1 MLSAP
6 GEEAKKMRKQFEP
19 MPSSLHVRAFD
30 CRALRASAL
39 ISPMHRRFW
48 LTLALICAVYL
59 AFWIF
64 MLGSMAGYTSPLEVW
79 KVLVSREIRYA
90 TALSLVTCTVAAL
103 GSLIVAVPIGYLMAR
118 RRFPGRSLVDAALDI
133 PIVLPPMVVGL
144 CLLIFFQ
151 SPLGSALDAF
161 VVRVV
166 RVARLDVL
174 FTGAPLAPNATAF
187 TYTVAGVALAQF
199 VIAAAFAIR
208 TMRGVFDHLPARQE
222 DVAMTLGCTR
232 WQAVWHVTLPAARRG
247 MFAAASVAWARSLG
261 EFGPVLVFAGAT
273 RMKTEVLPTSVW
285 LAWSVGELEQGV
297 AVSLLMIA
305 ISMAVLVGIKL
316 TGERV

>member
-1 MLSAP
+1 
-6 GEEAKKMRKQFEP
+6 
-19 MPSSLHVRAFD
+19 
-30 CRALRASAL
+30 
-39 ISPMHRRFW
+39 MHRPFW
-48 LTLALICAVYL
+48 LALSLICAAYL
-59 AFWIF
+59 LFWGF
-64 MLGSMAGYTSPLEVW
+64 MLVSTATYTSPAEIW
-79 KVLVSREIRYA
+79 TVLISKEIRYA
-90 TALSLVTCTVAAL
+90 TALSLITCTLAAL
-103 GSLIVAVPIGYLMAR
+103 ASLLVAVPIGYLMSR
-118 RRFPGRSLVDAALDI
+118 TRFPGRALVDAALDI

-151 SPLGSALDAF
+151 TPVGQFIETGIPAGTLIQFPKVLSFLDF
-161 VVRVV
+161 KTPIGIPG
-166 RVARLDVL
+166 L
-174 FTGAPLAPNATAF
+174 PF

-208 TMRGVFDHLPARQE
+208 TMRGVFDHLSARPE

-232 WQAVWHVTLPAARRG
+232 AQAVWHVTLPAARRG
-247 MFAAASVAWARSLG
+247 MVAAASVAWARSLG

-305 ISMAVLVGIKL
+305 LSMVVLLTIKL
-316 TGERV
+316 TGERTA

>member
-1 MLSAP
+1 MN
-6 GEEAKKMRKQFEP
+6 
-19 MPSSLHVRAFD
+19 RAFW
-30 CRALRASAL
+30 
-39 ISPMHRRFW
+39 I
-48 LTLALICAVYL
+48 TLSLICAAYL
-59 AFWIF
+59 LFWVF
-64 MLGSMAGYTSPLEVW
+64 MLGSTATYTSPVDIW
-79 KVLVSREIRYA
+79 NVLMSREIRYA
-90 TALSLVTCTVAAL
+90 TGLSLITCTIAAL
-103 GSLIVAVPIGYLMAR
+103 ASVVLAVPIGYLMSRA
-118 RRFPGRSLVDAALDI
+118 RFPGRSVIDAALDI

-151 SPLGSALDAF
+151 TRFG
-161 VVRVV
+161 
-166 RVARLDVL
+166 
-174 FTGAPLAPNATAF
+174 NAIEQVIPF
-187 TYTVAGVALAQF
+187 TYTVAGVVLAQF

-208 TMRGVFDHLPARQE
+208 TMRGVFDHLPSRPE

-247 MFAAASVAWARSLG
+247 MFAAGSVAWARSLG

-305 ISMAVLVGIKL
+305 LSMAVLIGIRL

>member
-1 MLSAP
+1 M
-6 GEEAKKMRKQFEP
+6 
-19 MPSSLHVRAFD
+19 HRAFW
-30 CRALRASAL
+30 
-39 ISPMHRRFW
+39 IT
-48 LTLALICAVYL
+48 LTLICAAYL
-59 AFWIF
+59 LFWVF
-64 MLGSMAGYTSPLEVW
+64 MLGATATYTSPTDIW
-79 KVLVSREIRYA
+79 NVLISREIRYA
-90 TALSLVTCTVAAL
+90 TGLSVVTCTAAAVA
-103 GSLIVAVPIGYLMAR
+103 SLVIAVPIGYLMSRA
-118 RRFPGRSLVDAALDI
+118 RFPGRSIVDAALDI

-151 SPLGSALDAF
+151 TRFGHAIEQVIP
-161 VVRVV
+161 
-166 RVARLDVL
+166 
-174 FTGAPLAPNATAF
+174 F

-208 TMRGVFDHLPARQE
+208 TMRGVFDHLPSRPE

-305 ISMAVLVGIKL
+305 LSMAVLVGIRL
-316 TGERV
+316 SGERV

>member
-1 MLSAP
+1 M
-6 GEEAKKMRKQFEP
+6 
-19 MPSSLHVRAFD
+19 HRAFW
-30 CRALRASAL
+30 
-39 ISPMHRRFW
+39 I
-48 LTLALICAVYL
+48 TLSLICASYL
-59 AFWIF
+59 LFWAF
-64 MLGSMAGYTSPLEVW
+64 MLASTATFTTPAEIWS
-79 KVLVSREIRYA
+79 VLISREIRYA
-90 TALSLVTCTVAAL
+90 TGLSLVTCTAAAL
-103 GSLIVAVPIGYLMAR
+103 ASLVIAVPVGYLMAR
-118 RRFPGRSLVDAALDI
+118 TRFRGKALIDAALDI

-151 SPLGSALDAF
+151 TRFGQAIETVIP
-161 VVRVV
+161 
-166 RVARLDVL
+166 
-174 FTGAPLAPNATAF
+174 F

-208 TMRGVFDHLPARQE
+208 TMRGVFEHLSARPE
-222 DVAMTLGCTR
+222 EVAMTLGCSR
-232 WQAVWHVTLPAARRG
+232 ARAVWHVTLPAARRG

-305 ISMAVLVGIKL
+305 LSMAVLIGIRL
-316 TGERV
+316 AGERA

>member
-1 MLSAP
+1 
-6 GEEAKKMRKQFEP
+6 
-19 MPSSLHVRAFD
+19 
-30 CRALRASAL
+30 
-39 ISPMHRRFW
+39 MHRRFW
-48 LTLALICAVYL
+48 LTLALICAAYL

-64 MLGSMAGYTSPLEVW
+64 MLGSTAGYTSPGEVW

-90 TALSLVTCTVAAL
+90 TVLSLITCTIAAL

-118 RRFPGRSLVDAALDI
+118 KRFPGRALVDAALDI

-151 SPLGSALDAF
+151 SPLGSALDAT

-166 RVARLDVL
+166 RAMRLDVL

-305 ISMAVLVGIKL
+305 ISMAVLIGIKL

>member
-1 MLSAP
+1 M
-6 GEEAKKMRKQFEP
+6 Q
-19 MPSSLHVRAFD
+19 RAFW
-30 CRALRASAL
+30 
-39 ISPMHRRFW
+39 IT
-48 LTLALICAVYL
+48 LTLICAAYL
-59 AFWIF
+59 LFWVL
-64 MLGSMAGYTSPLEVW
+64 MLGSTATYTSPSGIW
-79 KVLVSREIRYA
+79 NVLTSREIRYA
-90 TALSLVTCTVAAL
+90 TGLSMITCTIAAL
-103 GSLIVAVPIGYLMAR
+103 ASVLIAVPIGYLMSRA
-118 RRFPGRSLVDAALDI
+118 RFPGRSIVDAALDI

-151 SPLGSALDAF
+151 TRFGHAIETVIP
-161 VVRVV
+161 
-166 RVARLDVL
+166 
-174 FTGAPLAPNATAF
+174 F

-208 TMRGVFDHLPARQE
+208 TMRGVFDHLPSRPE
-222 DVAMTLGCTR
+222 DVARTLGCTHF
-232 WQAVWHVTLPAARRG
+232 QAVWHVTFPAARRG

-297 AVSLLMIA
+297 AVSLLMIVL
-305 ISMAVLVGIKL
+305 SMAVLIGIRM

>member
-1 MLSAP
+1 MN
-6 GEEAKKMRKQFEP
+6 
-19 MPSSLHVRAFD
+19 RAFW
-30 CRALRASAL
+30 
-39 ISPMHRRFW
+39 I
-48 LTLALICAVYL
+48 TLALICAAYL
-59 AFWIF
+59 LFWAF
-64 MLGSMAGYTSPLEVW
+64 MLGATATYTTPVQVW
-79 KVLVSREIRYA
+79 NVLMSREIRYA
-90 TALSLVTCTVAAL
+90 TGLSLVTCTIAAVASVVL
-103 GSLIVAVPIGYLMAR
+103 AVPIGYLMSRAR
-118 RRFPGRSLVDAALDI
+118 FRGRSLIDAALDI

-151 SPLGSALDAF
+151 TRFG
-161 VVRVV
+161 
-166 RVARLDVL
+166 
-174 FTGAPLAPNATAF
+174 NAIEQVIPF

-208 TMRGVFDHLPARQE
+208 TMRGVFDRRPSRPE
-222 DVAMTLGCTR
+222 DVAMTRGCTR

-247 MFAAASVAWARSLG
+247 MFAAGSVAWARSLG

-305 ISMAVLVGIKL
+305 LSMAVLVGIRMS
-316 TGERV
+316 GERV

>member
-1 MLSAP
+1 M
-6 GEEAKKMRKQFEP
+6 
-19 MPSSLHVRAFD
+19 HRAFW
-30 CRALRASAL
+30 
-39 ISPMHRRFW
+39 I
-48 LTLALICAVYL
+48 TLSLICAAYL
-59 AFWIF
+59 LFWMF
-64 MLGSMAGYTSPLEVW
+64 MLGATATYTSPADIW
-79 KVLVSREIRYA
+79 NVLISREIRYA
-90 TALSLVTCTVAAL
+90 TGLSVVTCSVAAIASLV
-103 GSLIVAVPIGYLMAR
+103 IAVPIGYLMSR
-118 RRFPGRSLVDAALDI
+118 TRFFGRSIIDAALDI

-151 SPLGSALDAF
+151 TNLGHAIE
-161 VVRVV
+161 RVI
-166 RVARLDVL
+166 
-174 FTGAPLAPNATAF
+174 PF
-187 TYTVAGVALAQF
+187 TYTIAGVALAQF

-208 TMRGVFDHLPARQE
+208 TMRGVFDHLPQRPE

-247 MFAAASVAWARSLG
+247 MFAAMSVAWARSLG

-305 ISMAVLVGIKL
+305 LSMAVLVGIRL